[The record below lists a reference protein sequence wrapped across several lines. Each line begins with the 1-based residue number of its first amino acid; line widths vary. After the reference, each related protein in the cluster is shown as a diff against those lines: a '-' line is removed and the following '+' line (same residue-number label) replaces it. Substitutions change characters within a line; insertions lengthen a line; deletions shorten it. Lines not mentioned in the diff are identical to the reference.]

1 MIYNLI
7 SSGTLIFEHNIR
19 DYSGHKAQYYLPPS
33 AVSPADVQTD
43 YDEEHAAAADEV
55 DNQNRLHLRFH
66 RRAAGG
72 NGSGRNS

>member
-1 MIYNLI
+1 MK
-7 SSGTLIFEHNIR
+7 TQHC
-19 DYSGHKAQYYLPPS
+19 
-33 AVSPADVQTD
+33 AVSHTDVQTD
-43 YDEEHAAAADEV
+43 YDEEHAFAADEV